1 MIIVEHNLARQLDDI
16 LYIVIIIFRKTYGE
30 SGVHVNSSAM
40 KTSNSA

>member
-30 SGVHVNSSAM
+30 SNVDVNSSVM
-40 KTSNSA
+40 KTSNRA